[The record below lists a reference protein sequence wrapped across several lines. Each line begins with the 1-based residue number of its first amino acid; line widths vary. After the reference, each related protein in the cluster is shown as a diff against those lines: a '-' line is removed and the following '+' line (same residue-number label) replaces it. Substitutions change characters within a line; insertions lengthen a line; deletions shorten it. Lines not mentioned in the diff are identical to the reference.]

1 MSDLTPTEAEE
12 ALANGDEEDVAE
24 ALEVEREAAEAAPEE
39 AAVSSDTVADL
50 VEEEAE
56 LAAVVE
62 EAVIEEIVE
71 EAVLEAIEEHGA
83 MKDLMRKIS
92 RAPRGDESLKA
103 KVQVLC
109 EIVSHHVKEEETTFF
124 PEVKRLLGEDR
135 LEKLGTEIVRLKARS
150 KRAMPK
156 ANKKQTH
163 AKQTNPKQT
172 NPHDLAAVEAGL
184 EAPRVAIFYVET
196 IANPACG
203 GCGAV
208 ADSSTSTSR
217 GAALAMRTCSPA
229 SGSWRFHPRTR
240 TYGFAPIRTGTCR
253 RPVGTRAGENSIGI
267 TPNGARCAMRRNSN
281 TSSNSRARFP
291 QSARGSTP
299 TCRWG
304 DCASVVRLLESTR
317 ARVGNVE
324 YARTN
329 GSYGL
334 TTLRNRHVEIDRAT
348 LRFRFRGKS
357 GVEHVVSIADR
368 RLARVIERCR
378 DLPGQ
383 ELFAYVDDEGAVVP
397 IHSDDVNEYLRGVS
411 GADVTAKDFRTWSAT
426 TLCAVVLE
434 ALPPA
439 RTERH
444 RKEAIVRTI
453 AQVAA
458 QLGNTAAVCRKCY
471 VHPALIEAFLDDGY
485 IRLPRRRGARGA
497 SNGLEAAAVA
507 AEKRRNRGRRTERVA
522 DEHSVQSQRHVDRR
536 ARRKRPLV
544 GRNPRPSTRASARA
558 RRPRR

>member
-1 MSDLTPTEAEE
+1 MTGETLAAARAAGLRYVDDRQPGLRRLRRGRGFVYVDQSGRRIGDADVLARIRKLAIPPAYTDVWICANPNGHVQATGRDARRRKQYRYHAEWRTVRDAAKFE
-12 ALANGDEEDVAE
+12 HVIEFARALPAIRARVD
-24 ALEVEREAAEAAPEE
+24 
-39 AAVSSDTVADL
+39 ADL
-50 VEEEAE
+50 S
-56 LAAVVE
+56 LGGLPRDK
-62 EAVIEEIVE
+62 
-71 EAVLEAIEEHGA
+71 VL
-83 MKDLMRKIS
+83 
-92 RAPRGDESLKA
+92 
-103 KVQVLC
+103 
-109 EIVSHHVKEEETTFF
+109 
-124 PEVKRLLGEDR
+124 
-135 LEKLGTEIVRLKARS
+135 
-150 KRAMPK
+150 
-156 ANKKQTH
+156 
-163 AKQTNPKQT
+163 
-172 NPHDLAAVEAGL
+172 
-184 EAPRVAIFYVET
+184 
-196 IANPACG
+196 
-203 GCGAV
+203 
-208 ADSSTSTSR
+208 
-217 GAALAMRTCSPA
+217 
-229 SGSWRFHPRTR
+229 
-240 TYGFAPIRTGTCR
+240 
-253 RPVGTRAGENSIGI
+253 
-267 TPNGARCAMRRNSN
+267 
-281 TSSNSRARFP
+281 
-291 QSARGSTP
+291 
-299 TCRWG
+299 
-304 DCASVVRLLESTR
+304 ASVVRLLESTR

-497 SNGLEAAAVA
+497 SNGLEAVEERIARFLEAAAVA